1 MSGPVAAAGS
11 RKRLADAQRSALH
24 ALRWVPDA
32 VTTEVPHTRP
42 HDGAADTWLLVGDD
56 RRGDGPLARAFA
68 EAGWKVVSV
77 RSSEVEA
84 TLRARR
90 DSVRGVVLC
99 GPRCANDG
107 GFAPIAVL
115 QSVLRAL
122 GPDVDDRGDAGR
134 PLPALWLVTRGAQ
147 TTGGSPAAV
156 DVDQAA
162 MWGAARCLLEEHPS
176 LWAGLVDLEPDRHVG
191 DAAGAS
197 SDAGSID
204 AGSIAG
210 SIDAG
215 SIGPSER
222 CFVAQATSASRSGQ
236 QLVVRAGRI
245 HRLRLQAAPD
255 AAAAGRL
262 AWRSDGAV
270 LLTGA
275 FGAIGRLIALALA
288 DQGVRRLVLLG
299 RTSLPARTEWAGI
312 EPESPIGRRIDLV
325 KVLEAKGLAVHSIE
339 ADLGD
344 ERSIAAAVER
354 YRAEGWPAI
363 RGLVHGAGVTEDGL
377 ASRTDR
383 QSFAR
388 VFDVKAMAALELER
402 CLPDLE
408 NVILF
413 SSIMTFLA
421 PAGTASYAAANAAL
435 DAIAIN
441 RRARGQH
448 GLAIQWGAWRETGL
462 VARPGASRSMEAFQA
477 QGIESFEPDD
487 GVRIYH
493 AVHGTADHG
502 VTVMPVVP
510 ERLHR
515 LGVDWRVDL
524 FAGRLPQGADREAR
538 EATAVADGAAT
549 PEARRQRLRA
559 DITAIIA
566 SILHLPGSRIDPRR
580 TLGSLGLNSL
590 MSMELRNRLE
600 RLSGRV
606 LSATVAWNHPTVEA
620 LVALLAP
627 PQPVAAPSLALIQP
641 PRGVA
646 PADEDPDDL
655 DEVSDADAIAMLRS
669 RRRA

>member
-1 MSGPVAAAGS
+1 MSRGLGDVY
-11 RKRLADAQRSALH
+11 KR
-24 ALRWVPDA
+24 
-32 VTTEVPHTRP
+32 
-42 HDGAADTWLLVGDD
+42 
-56 RRGDGPLARAFA
+56 
-68 EAGWKVVSV
+68 
-77 RSSEVEA
+77 
-84 TLRARR
+84 
-90 DSVRGVVLC
+90 
-99 GPRCANDG
+99 
-107 GFAPIAVL
+107 
-115 QSVLRAL
+115 QS
-122 GPDVDDRGDAGR
+122 
-134 PLPALWLVTRGAQ
+134 
-147 TTGGSPAAV
+147 
-156 DVDQAA
+156 
-162 MWGAARCLLEEHPS
+162 
-176 LWAGLVDLEPDRHVG
+176 VG
-191 DAAGAS
+191 DAAGGDGIDVAS
-197 SDAGSID
+197 IDHGSIDEGSIDAGSID
-204 AGSIAG
+204 AGSVA
-210 SIDAG
+210 
-215 SIGPSER
+215 PSER
-222 CFVAQATSASRSGQ
+222 RFVAQATSASRSGQ

-255 AAAAGRL
+255 AAGAGRL

-344 ERSIAAAVER
+344 ERSIAAGVER

-487 GVRIYH
+487 GVRIFH